1 MTRLLIGNQAVAWG
15 ALRAGISVAAGYPGT
30 PSSEALTELLRYAA
44 EHPESPY
51 VEWSVNEKVAFEV
64 ATGAAWTGKRAL
76 ATMKMSGANVAA
88 DSILSVA
95 YSGSPGGLVLY
106 IADDPGAEAGMPEQ
120 DSRLFA
126 QWAGLPVL
134 EPSTPQR
141 VYELTRLA
149 FELGE
154 RCELPVILRSVTS
167 VAHARAEVDGELDYV
182 PLQRDPVFTKDI
194 ARYTKAGAA
203 ICIAQHRALLE
214 RLGVAERAAA
224 EAGANRLTLGRE
236 QPRLFVVAA
245 GSLIPY
251 VREVLAASERFGG
264 FSTLFLESLYP
275 LDREAAGR
283 MFQEASAVLVVE
295 ELEPFVEML
304 LRSEASRLGWAGT
317 ILGKLDGLLPRVG
330 KYGRDTIEKGL
341 GALEQA
347 RRGRAGG
354 PAGGDRFP
362 EGRSVSLQAAA
373 SRPSPAPPAS
383 EPEEEPGKDAP
394 QVRHPITFCAGCP
407 HRGTFMAINRAL
419 KKIGRNRD
427 NTVVTGDIGC
437 TILGMNPPFHTCWTE
452 VSMGSSIGLAQG
464 FARAGIEGPVVATIG
479 DSTFFHAGIPPL
491 INAVQHGADLL
502 VIILDNGWTSMTGF
516 QVNPGTD
523 ERFQP
528 AGSTRVDIE
537 GIVRGMGIEHVHAL
551 GPFDQESAVDGIVKA
566 LRDPGVKVLIS
577 RQECALTVAR
587 REPVTRIFQVD
598 TEKCTF
604 CRVCLR
610 ETGCPALEVRAF
622 GEESRMSIDPQLCTG
637 CGLCF
642 TCCRFDAIH
651 EHLRAADT
659 GVSQP

>member
-1 MTRLLIGNQAVAWG
+1 MKRLLIGNQAVAWG

-95 YSGSPGGLVLY
+95 YSGSPGGLLLY
-106 IADDPGAEAGMPEQ
+106 VADDPGAEAGMPEQ

-154 RCELPVILRSVTS
+154 RCQLPVILRSVTS
-167 VAHARAEVDGELDYV
+167 VAHARSEVEGELDYV
-182 PLQRDPVFTKDI
+182 PLERAPAFTKDI
-194 ARYTKAGAA
+194 TRYTKAGAA
-203 ICIAQHRALLE
+203 ICIAQHEALLE
-214 RLGVAERAAA
+214 RLQVVERAAA
-224 EAGANRLTLGRE
+224 DAGVNRLAPGRE
-236 QPRLFVVAA
+236 RPELFVVAA

-251 VREVLAASERFGG
+251 VQETLAASQRFGG

-275 LDREAAGR
+275 LDRAAAGR
-283 MFQEASAVLVVE
+283 MFEGAAAVLILE

-304 LRSEASRLGWAGT
+304 LRSEASRLGWPGT

-330 KYGRDTIEKGL
+330 KYGREAIDRGL
-341 GALEQA
+341 EALA
-347 RRGRAGG
+347 SSGRA
-354 PAGGDRFP
+354 A
-362 EGRSVSLQAAA
+362 
-373 SRPSPAPPAS
+373 RPGTRKPLAPPA
-383 EPEEEPGKDAP
+383 AP
-394 QVRHPITFCAGCP
+394 LPAAPAGAQVKHPITFCAGCP

-419 KKIGRNRD
+419 KKIGRDRD

-464 FARAGIEGPVVATIG
+464 FARAGIEGPLLATIG

-491 INAVQHGADLL
+491 INAVQHGTDLL

-523 ERFQP
+523 ERFQR
-528 AGSTRVDIE
+528 AGSIRVDIE
-537 GIVRGMGIEHVHAL
+537 GIVRGMGIEQVQVLAPFQQEPAVESIAAAL
-551 GPFDQESAVDGIVKA
+551 QA
-566 LRDPGVKVLIS
+566 PGVKVLIS

-587 REPVTRIFQVD
+587 REPPARIFQVD
-598 TEKCTF
+598 PEKCTF
-604 CRVCLR
+604 CRACLR
-610 ETGCPALEVRAF
+610 ETGCPALAVRAA
-622 GEESRMSIDPQLCTG
+622 GDKTRMSIDPELCTG

-651 EHLRAADT
+651 ERSVGGAAAEAEA
-659 GVSQP
+659 GGEAP